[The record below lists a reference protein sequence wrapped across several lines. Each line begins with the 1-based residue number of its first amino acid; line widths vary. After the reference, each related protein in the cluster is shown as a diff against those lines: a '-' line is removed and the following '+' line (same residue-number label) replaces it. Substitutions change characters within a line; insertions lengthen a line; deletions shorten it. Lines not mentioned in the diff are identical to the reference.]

1 MTMGTLLRVLATLVV
16 VLIAVAAV
24 GYKYWDYVVHPWTR
38 DGQVRAQV
46 VQITPRVSGPI
57 VQLPIDDNRLVQQ
70 GDLLFQID
78 PRTFQAALDQK
89 RAELDKTLDDLE
101 ALEKTVEAAKAT
113 VAQYE
118 SLVQQAEIAIRGY
131 TASRDEA
138 QSTLGRISQ
147 AAESGAVSK
156 QQVDESRK
164 QAEVAQARLDN
175 ASAQL
180 IEANAQK
187 LQSEAALAKA
197 QADLG
202 APGDDNARLR
212 TAKAAVQSAEL
223 DLEFTEVKAPV
234 TGYVTNLDLRLGD
247 QAVANQPALALVDVT
262 SYWIDGFFRETL
274 VGRIRPGDRA
284 VVTLMSYPDQPVE
297 GRVDS
302 IGWGIAQQDGA
313 TGFDLLPTVSPTFEW
328 IRLAQRIPVRVHLLL
343 LPEGVELRVGATASV
358 LVLTGD
364 QSPTHEAPVAAPR
377 ALQ

>member
-1 MTMGTLLRVLATLVV
+1 MAMDRIPLVRVAQFAQIVSVIEAAGASPERLLRKLRMPMWHHSAPEGFVPCS
-16 VLIAVAAV
+16 
-24 GYKYWDYVVHPWTR
+24 HFH
-38 DGQVRAQV
+38 
-46 VQITPRVSGPI
+46 
-57 VQLPIDDNRLVQQ
+57 RLF
-70 GDLLFQID
+70 D
-78 PRTFQAALDQK
+78 R
-89 RAELDKTLDDLE
+89 
-101 ALEKTVEAAKAT
+101 AAKVVGCAT
-113 VAQYE
+113 FGVMVMELLPLRQLGDIGPQVARAPHVYGA
-118 SLVQQAEIAIRGY
+118 LAGVPRIMPRNG
-131 TASRDEA
+131 TAKRWW
-138 QSTLGRISQ
+138 L
-147 AAESGAVSK
+147 
-156 QQVDESRK
+156 
-164 QAEVAQARLDN
+164 
-175 ASAQL
+175 
-180 IEANAQK
+180 AQK

-202 APGDDNARLR
+202 APGDDNAQLR
-212 TAKAAVQSAEL
+212 AAKAAVQSAEL

-247 QAVANQPALALVDVT
+247 QAVANQPALALVDIT
-262 SYWIDGFFRETL
+262 SFWIDGFFRETL

-302 IGWGIAQQDGA
+302 IGWGIAQEDGS

-328 IRLAQRIPVRVHLLL
+328 IRLAERIPVRVHLLK